1 MPFAD
6 LALLCVFTILTS
18 DSSGTLYGQKWKSVG
33 SFNPK
38 VGYTSASADKWHAA
52 CPVSVSD
59 R

>member
-6 LALLCVFTILTS
+6 LALLCVFIILTS
-18 DSSGTLYGQKWKSVG
+18 DSSGTLYEQRWKSFG

-38 VGYTSASADKWHAA
+38 VGDTSASAVKWHAA
-52 CPVSVSD
+52 CPVSASD